1 MRDTPRIH
9 PCRLIGGIHA
19 ADGHALAVPPAL
31 LYSGIAMSLTQRYAD
46 TLDEIRAAGLYKSER
61 IITSPQSAEIT
72 LADGRKVLNFC
83 ANNYLGLADHPDI
96 IAAAKAALDS
106 HGFGMAS
113 VRFICGTQDLH
124 KQLEHTISNFFG
136 KDDTILYAA
145 CFDAN
150 GGLFEPLLDENDAII
165 SDALNH
171 ASIIDGV
178 RLCKA
183 KRYRYA
189 NCDMT
194 DLEAQLKQAKADGA
208 RTILITTDGVFSMD
222 GTIAPLNQIT
232 ALAQQYGALVHI
244 DECHATGF
252 LGATGRGS
260 AEVKGVLDKIDI
272 ITGTLGKAMGG
283 ALGGFTTAR
292 SEVIELLRQRSRP
305 YLFSN
310 SLPPHVAAAG
320 TKAFEMLSAAGE
332 LRERLREN
340 TAHFRARMTA
350 AGFDIKPGVHP
361 ICPVMLYDAPLAQR
375 FAERLLEEGVY
386 AVGFFFPVVAKG
398 QARIRTQMSAAH
410 TRAQLDRAIDAFV
423 RIGHELGVLKA

>member
-1 MRDTPRIH
+1 MPTTDAR
-9 PCRLIGGIHA
+9 
-19 ADGHALAVPPAL
+19 
-31 LYSGIAMSLTQRYAD
+31 LTQRYAD
-46 TLDEIRAAGLYKSER
+46 ELEQIRAQGLFKSER
-61 IITSPQSAEIT
+61 IIASPQSAEIV

-96 IAAAKAALDS
+96 IATAKAALDS

-124 KQLEHTISNFFG
+124 KRLEKTIAAFFG
-136 KDDTILYAA
+136 TEDTILYAA

-150 GGLFEPLLDENDAII
+150 GGLFEPLLDESDAIV

-189 NCDMT
+189 NCDMA
-194 DLEAQLKQAKADGA
+194 DLEKQLQQAKADGA
-208 RTILITTDGVFSMD
+208 RTILISTDGVFSMD
-222 GTIAPLNQIT
+222 GFVAPLDQIT
-232 ALAQQYGALVHI
+232 ALAAQHGALVHI

-260 AEVKGVLDKIDI
+260 AEVRGVLDKIDI
-272 ITGTLGKAMGG
+272 FTGTLGKAMGG

-292 SEVIELLRQRSRP
+292 AEVIEMLRQRSRP

-310 SLPPHVAAAG
+310 SLPPHVVAAG
-320 TKAFEMLSAAGE
+320 IEAFDMLAAAGE
-332 LRERLREN
+332 LRERLIEN
-340 TAHFRARMTA
+340 TGYFREKMTA
-350 AGFDIKPGVHP
+350 AGFDIKPGAHP

-386 AVGFFFPVVAKG
+386 AIGFFFPVVPKG

-410 TRAQLDRAIDAFV
+410 TREHLDRAIDAFV
-423 RIGHELGVLKA
+423 RIGRELGVIRA

>member
-1 MRDTPRIH
+1 
-9 PCRLIGGIHA
+9 
-19 ADGHALAVPPAL
+19 
-31 LYSGIAMSLTQRYAD
+31 MSLTERYAD
-46 TLDEIRAAGLYKSER
+46 TLDEIRDAGLFKAER
-61 IITSPQSAEIT
+61 VITGPQSAEIT
-72 LADGRKVLNFC
+72 LEDGRTVLNFC

-96 IAAAKAALDS
+96 IAAAKDALDT

-124 KQLEHTISNFFG
+124 KQLEKTIAEFFG
-136 KDDTILYAA
+136 KQDTILYAA

-150 GGLFEPLLDENDAII
+150 GGLFEPLLGEEDAII

-183 KRYRYA
+183 RRYRYA
-189 NCDMT
+189 NCDMA
-194 DLEAQLKQAKADGA
+194 DLEAQLKQARADGA

-222 GTIAPLNQIT
+222 GFIAPLDEIT
-232 ALAQQYGALVHI
+232 ALAAKYDALVHI

-260 AEVKGVLDKIDI
+260 AEVKGVLEKIDI

-292 SEVIELLRQRSRP
+292 AEVIELLRQRSRP

-310 SLPPHVAAAG
+310 SLPPHVVAAG
-320 TKAFEMLSAAGE
+320 IKAFEMLDAAGD
-332 LRERLREN
+332 LRTQLAEN
-340 TAHFRARMTA
+340 TRYFREKMTA
-350 AGFDIKPGVHP
+350 AGFDVRPGVHP
-361 ICPVMLYDAPLAQR
+361 ISPVMLYDAKLAQR
-375 FAERLLEEGVY
+375 FAERLLEEGIY
-386 AVGFFFPVVAKG
+386 AIGFFFPVVPKG
-398 QARIRTQMSAAH
+398 QARIRTQISAAH
-410 TRAQLDRAIDAFV
+410 TRAHLDRAIDAFI
-423 RIGHELGVLKA
+423 RIGRELGVVNS